1 MNDSYPTE
9 QQTKTI
15 KRQEGWSAK
24 GEWYQH
30 FQEIHY
36 WLKSY
41 SGTPETPNNY
51 WINSSWS
58 EGEKKISRKPNFEDE
73 TEISR
78 VRSLLVSAS
87 LEKKNFNIQFKKFGS
102 RVIQAMKQKSFIA
115 TCVFNAFFGFTA
127 ITFNIVTILALRKP
141 LTISRAVKTLLLSQA
156 VSDLGV
162 ELLVQPLYVAYLV
175 MLIQENTQTR
185 TFDIIK
191 NLYQKK

>member
-1 MNDSYPTE
+1 MYSSQCCHRCVLWKHTQNSRIKGRTVCGFSGYERQLSHRTPD
-9 QQTKTI
+9 KDFK
-15 KRQEGWSAK
+15 KRQKGWSAK

-30 FQEIHY
+30 FREIHY

-87 LEKKNFNIQFKKFGS
+87 LEKKTSTYNLKNS
-102 RVIQAMKQKSFIA
+102 E
-115 TCVFNAFFGFTA
+115 
-127 ITFNIVTILALRKP
+127 
-141 LTISRAVKTLLLSQA
+141 
-156 VSDLGV
+156 V
-162 ELLVQPLYVAYLV
+162 ELYKQWRKLHSSPPASSTPSSV
-175 MLIQENTQTR
+175 
-185 TFDIIK
+185 
-191 NLYQKK
+191 